1 MATELTELLSADH
14 DIVEVVP
21 DGAALIESARRLHPD
36 VIVSDIAMPGINGF
50 AAAAAIFA
58 WQPDARIVFVTVQDS
73 RAVIRK
79 ALDCG
84 VRGYVLKC
92 DAGNELVVAVRVAL
106 EGGVYL
112 SSNARVALRRTGPDE
127 QKV

>member
-1 MATELTELLSADH
+1 MATDLQELLVADH
-14 DIVEVVP
+14 NVVEVVP
-21 DGAALIESARRLHPD
+21 DGAALIEAAHHHRPD
-36 VIVSDIAMPGINGF
+36 AIVSDIAMPGINGF

-84 VRGYVLKC
+84 VCGYVLKC
-92 DAGNELVVAVRVAL
+92 DAGNELVAAVRVAL

-112 SSNARVALRRTGPDE
+112 SSNARVALRRTGSDE